1 MFSDAIDEKT
11 IDITGHDKFN
21 RIHAVLTED
30 GTITGAVTETTGA
43 RSGMEIILENRANNT
58 SGRTH
63 GMTGIDQATGSRV
76 EISDGYI
83 TTSIPDQ
90 HETGDDEIGFRAGSI
105 TSTTAPEDE
114 VILDSPVTVQFD
126 MLNFDPPTAH
136 TPLSNDVPLLE
147 RDGFELHA
155 AELPD
160 TDDRIDE
167 LKEWR
172 RPLRTGTLTIT
183 QQVNGPPARQVSH
196 ATCTVEPVLWLLGFL
211 QGTLPAPVKATI
223 TTVNGTEPDWHA
235 EQWFASWRADIGSAF
250 TSRDIA
256 RANDTYVFLD
266 HAYDRF
272 VRREDEFKYRRCLSW
287 YFDALLNNRI
297 VEAKT
302 ASIAAGIEALAQ
314 RYAAYDDTVEDET
327 ESIIANL
334 ADELNVPVD
343 DLAAFSTAFEESPE
357 WSNAYFYVGTRNAAV
372 HNDRVNLP
380 FDDLFRDYE
389 AALTMFRRVML
400 HEFTPAAERDRYT
413 ELNNLEPRDN
423 RFK

>member
-1 MFSDAIDEKT
+1 
-11 IDITGHDKFN
+11 
-21 RIHAVLTED
+21 V
-30 GTITGAVTETTGA
+30 AVTDTTGA
-43 RSGMEIILENRANNT
+43 RSGMEIFLQNQADDIP
-58 SGRTH
+58 GRTH
-63 GMTGIDQATGSRV
+63 DLTGTDRATGGRV
-76 EISDGYI
+76 EISDGFI
-83 TTSIPDQ
+83 TPSVPDQ
-90 HETGDDEIGFRAGSI
+90 HETTDDEIGFRAGTVTIS
-105 TSTTAPEDE
+105 TAPESE
-114 VILDSPVTVQFD
+114 PLLESTVTIQFD
-126 MLNFDPPTAH
+126 VLNFNPPTPH
-136 TPLSNDVPLLE
+136 PPLSNDIPLLE
-147 RDGFELHA
+147 RSNFEIHSDK
-155 AELPD
+155 LPD
-160 TDDRIDE
+160 TDNRIDE
-167 LKEWR
+167 IKEWQ
-172 RPLRTGTLTIT
+172 RPLRTGTITIT
-183 QQVNGPPARQVSH
+183 QQVNGPAAQQLNH

-272 VRREDEFKYRRCLSW
+272 IRREEEYKYQRCLSW

-389 AALTMFRRVML
+389 AALTMFRRVMF